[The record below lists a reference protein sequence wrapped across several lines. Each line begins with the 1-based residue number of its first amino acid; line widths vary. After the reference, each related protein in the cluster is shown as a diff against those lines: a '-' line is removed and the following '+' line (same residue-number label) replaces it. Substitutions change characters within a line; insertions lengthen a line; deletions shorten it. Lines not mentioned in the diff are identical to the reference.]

1 MNHFLLLS
9 LFLFLFIVVTTAQ
22 PHVTVAL
29 DGTGDF
35 RSIGEAV
42 KSIPNNSESD
52 FYIYIKKGIYR
63 ESVFFPSEKTNVI
76 LSGDGMGKTVITS
89 DRSNRSGYGIA
100 HSAAL
105 NINSKSFLVK
115 DISIINTAGP
125 YAGQAVAL
133 RTAGDYIACHRCSI
147 EGYQDTLNAHF
158 GNNQFFFDCHIY
170 GTIDFIFGYAAVVI
184 QNSYIHVRLPREGQQ
199 NVITAD
205 GRYQEMN
212 NTAIVIHNCSI
223 IPTPELKSKS
233 HVKTYLGRPWKKLS
247 RTIIMES
254 YLDGFIDPQGWIEF
268 DNQSDITAL
277 YYAEYHNY
285 GQGSSTSGRVKW
297 PEYHILDNPNDI
309 QSFTVENFIKGNEWL
324 PKLEIPYISGL
335 VK

>member
-9 LFLFLFIVVTTAQ
+9 LFLFLFIVVATAQ

-105 NINSKSFLVK
+105 NVNSKYFLAK

-125 YAGQAVAL
+125 DGGQAVAL
-133 RTAGDYIACHRCSI
+133 QTTSDYFACYRCSI
-147 EGYQDTLNAHF
+147 EGYQDTLYTAH
-158 GNNQFFFDCHIY
+158 GNMQFFSACNIY
-170 GTIDFIFGYAAVVI
+170 GTIDFIFGDAAVVF
-184 QNSYIHVRLPREGQQ
+184 QNSNIYVRLPRDGQQ

-205 GRYQEMN
+205 GRREEI

-223 IPTPELKSKS
+223 IPTSELRSKPS
-233 HVKTYLGRPWKKLS
+233 VKTYLGRPWKKLS

-254 YLDGFIDPQGWIEF
+254 YLDGFINSEGWLKFNNE
-268 DNQSDITAL
+268 SDITSL
-277 YYAEYHNY
+277 YYVEYRNY
-285 GQGSSTSGRVKW
+285 GPGSSTGGRVKW
-297 PEYHILDNPNDI
+297 LGYHVLDNPKDVQN
-309 QSFTVENFIKGNEWL
+309 FTVENFIKGSDWL
-324 PKLEIPYISGL
+324 PKLKVPYIPGL
-335 VK
+335 IG